1 MEKIFIKV
9 SRTIVLDE
17 KEGLEFIERFENQD
31 EDDAFE
37 EINEM
42 LRNEDV
48 KPRISFAD
56 FDIDDFDQIYERVKE
71 RKEKR
76 QVFIDRL
83 REDGRSEEEIEF
95 ALFLNEMLGWKP
107 FHFFFTICN
116 ESAYIFVLENF
127 DVSAYIPFI

>member
-95 ALFLNEMLGWKP
+95 ALFLNEMLG
-107 FHFFFTICN
+107 
-116 ESAYIFVLENF
+116 
-127 DVSAYIPFI
+127 